1 MKKIQFR
8 YTILI
13 LLVLLTAFSEAVSAQ
28 TPPSALV
35 VIAHPDDESMLSVTL
50 YKLAKEHHGNVDLFV
65 ITNGEAGYRY
75 SALAEQYYGC
85 KLTNAADARKNL
97 PAIRKKELHEAG
109 NVLGIRHYY
118 FADQVDSHFSL
129 DEHEPLDT

>member
-1 MKKIQFR
+1 MKKIHFR
-8 YTILI
+8 YTIYSLI
-13 LLVLLTAFSEAVSAQ
+13 ILLTAFSQAVSAQ

-50 YKLAKEHHGNVDLFV
+50 YKLAKEYQGKVDLFV
-65 ITNGEAGYRY
+65 ITNGEAGYHY

-85 KLTNAADARKNL
+85 KLTNAIDARKHF

-109 NVLGIRHYY
+109 NIL
-118 FADQVDSHFSL
+118 
-129 DEHEPLDT
+129 